1 MTFLKYLWSKK
12 FAIGFIFLF
21 VAYFLIGVFQINNT
35 GLAGDESAHFAA
47 AQSYITGEGLNVEHP
62 TLLKDLDA
70 IVLKTFFK
78 EYQTKDDQQWSRGIN
93 YLIFSGNDSYQA
105 LNSVRSVH
113 LVFNAILLLWLVL
126 YTYKWKFL
134 KPEFSLLMGFLYV
147 FSPSFF
153 SHNFLITF
161 DVAGSVTTLCTII
174 SLAYFITKFDQ
185 LKTSK
190 VFIKSLIFGLILALA
205 LNSKFSN
212 FVLLVIVGLSYGL
225 LFINYYL
232 RQNDKK
238 LIQLGLSIFVISTI
252 VISTIWVL
260 NSYAFW
266 DSYRWSPNYQ
276 TLLLN
281 VLFGPFFFYLKG
293 LVMTAGRSEHI
304 QPNFIEDHFQ
314 PIHYYE
320 FIGRVF
326 WFKENPV
333 LVLLFLAA
341 CFGSV
346 LWLAKNW
353 LSIKWTIKFSWQMLT
368 DFKLLKS
375 KFLIIIWMGFPA
387 IYLSQALNS
396 QLTIGYRHFYPVLIF
411 IYAGIAW
418 FWTNFSLKK
427 LSVIELSKT
436 FRFYL
441 ANSVWVILILG
452 YVSFGV
458 AGQSQ
463 GISYVNF
470 LWREN
475 KWNLIT
481 DSTINWDQ
489 DQIHVVK
496 YLTDNNLFSSSESDL
511 LSGQG
516 WNTTFDI
523 SGGPNS
529 YLVFTQIT
537 GKSTKLKDF
546 WSAFTN
552 LREKRI
558 SQIQKKYIVV
568 DSNAFQNLSDDWYK
582 NKNQIAKEN
591 LDLLLSKKP
600 IYERNEIVFLYEIN

>member
-1 MTFLKYLWSKK
+1 MTFLKHLWNKK
-12 FAIGFIFLF
+12 FAISFIFLII
-21 VAYFLIGVFQINNT
+21 AYFAIGFFQINNT

-47 AQSYITGEGLNVEHP
+47 AHSYITGEGLNVEHP

-70 IVLKTFFK
+70 IVIKTFFK

-93 YLIFSGNDSYQA
+93 YLIFSGNDSYQV
-105 LNSVRSVH
+105 LNAVRSVH
-113 LVFNAILLLWLVL
+113 LVFNSILLIWLIL
-126 YTYKWKFL
+126 YTYKWNFL
-134 KPEFSLLMGFLYV
+134 KPEFSIFLGFLYV
-147 FSPSFF
+147 FSPSFY

-161 DVAGSVTTLCTII
+161 DVAGSVTALCTII
-174 SLAYFITKFDQ
+174 SLAYFIYKFNQ
-185 LKTSK
+185 LKTSQ
-190 VFIKSLIFGLILALA
+190 VFIKSLVFGTILALA

-212 FVLLVIVGLSYGL
+212 FVLLLIVALSYGF
-225 LFINYYL
+225 LFINNYL

-238 LIQLGLSIFVISTI
+238 LIHIGLSITTVSTLVISF
-252 VISTIWVL
+252 IWVL

-266 DSYRWSPNYQ
+266 DSYRWSPD
-276 TLLLN
+276 LLSLTVN
-281 VLFGPFFFYLKG
+281 ILFGPFFFYLKG
-293 LVMTAGRSEHI
+293 LVMTAGRSEHV

-333 LVLLFLAA
+333 LILLALT
-341 CFGSV
+341 SV
-346 LWLAKNW
+346 LASAFWLIRNKLNSKRNSKINW
-353 LSIKWTIKFSWQMLT
+353 KTMVDYEF
-368 DFKLLKS
+368 LKS
-375 KFLIIIWMGFPA
+375 KLVVIIWLGFPT

-411 IYAGIAW
+411 IYAGLAL
-418 FWTNFSLKK
+418 FFSGLLVTPKKVSRLK
-427 LSVIELSKT
+427 LSLGTPIVSIMI
-436 FRFYL
+436 L
-441 ANSVWVILILG
+441 A
-452 YVSFGV
+452 YVAFGL

-470 LWREN
+470 LWRAN

-489 DQIHVVK
+489 DQIYAVK
-496 YLTDNNLFSSSESDL
+496 YLTENNLFGSTDSNL
-511 LSGQG
+511 MQGQY

-537 GKSTKLKDF
+537 GKGTKLKDF

-558 SQIQKKYIVV
+558 SQIQKKYLVV
-568 DSNAFQNLSDDWYK
+568 DSNTFQYLSDDWYK

-600 IYERNEIVFLYEIN
+600 IYQRNEIVFVYELGG